1 MKLIYENLYD
11 FKPFYGIDNW
21 DRIVEAGK
29 IDAFDDY
36 LENTYPDG
44 ITATGLDELLWN
56 DNEMEEIFKEIG
68 IETSER
74 KIKKQRIRR

>member
-11 FKPFYGIDNW
+11 FKPNYGVDNW

-36 LENTYPDG
+36 LENSYPDG
-44 ITATGLDELLWN
+44 ITASDLGQLLWN
-56 DNEMEEIFKEIG
+56 DFEMEEIFKELG
-68 IETSER
+68 IE
-74 KIKKQRIRR
+74 

>member
-11 FKPFYGIDNW
+11 FKPNYGADNW

-36 LENTYPDG
+36 LENSYPDG
-44 ITATGLDELLWN
+44 ITASNLEQLLWN
-56 DNEMEEIFKEIG
+56 DFEMEEIFKELG
-68 IETSER
+68 ID
-74 KIKKQRIRR
+74 